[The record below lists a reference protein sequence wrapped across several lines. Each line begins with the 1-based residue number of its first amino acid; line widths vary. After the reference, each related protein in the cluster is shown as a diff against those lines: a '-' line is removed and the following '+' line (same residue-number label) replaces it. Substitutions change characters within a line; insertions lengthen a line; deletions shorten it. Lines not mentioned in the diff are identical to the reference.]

1 MPSWEGQYLVYGV
14 AQGGSEETTYG
25 VIDLTSGETLSDTLT
40 NIETAYNRPQ
50 WSLNGQ
56 GFYYSRRRELPVD
69 APDTEIYKRTEVRYH
84 AIGTDPIAD
93 VVVAAFGVSDL
104 LPLLETDFPSVVITP
119 GSSYAVLKV
128 KHGDNN
134 EISIFSA
141 PVETLLTGAVPWV
154 QIARESDLVADFA
167 VVADTIYLITAKD
180 APRFKLVKT
189 TLTAPNFN

>member
-1 MPSWEGQYLVYGV
+1 M
-14 AQGGSEETTYG
+14 
-25 VIDLTSGETLSDTLT
+25 
-40 NIETAYNRPQ
+40 
-50 WSLNGQ
+50 
-56 GFYYSRRRELPVD
+56 
-69 APDTEIYKRTEVRYH
+69 
-84 AIGTDPIAD
+84 
-93 VVVAAFGVSDL
+93 
-104 LPLLETDFPSVVITP
+104 
-119 GSSYAVLKV
+119 LKV

-189 TLTAPNFN
+189 TLTAPNFNEAREIIPAGDLVVEGIAAAADAIYLSVKQDGVNKVMRLPGEGDVTTLKTPRDGAAYISSVSPQVPGVLVYESTWIQGGIRYVCLLYTSPSPRD